1 MIISVQLINS
11 IIVKENNI
19 NLALALYLHIHS
31 DNKKQFIYY
40 SDYLGYGM
48 IDGEAAVKCLK
59 CSRSMFKKEIEHCTF
74 LYQTN
79 LIKEEDSF
87 KQLLKTYIS
96 MINLNYL

>member
-1 MIISVQLINS
+1 
-11 IIVKENNI
+11 
-19 NLALALYLHIHS
+19 
-31 DNKKQFIYY
+31 
-40 SDYLGYGM
+40 M